1 MMKGTVIRLIL
12 FSIILLGAIG
22 DYLVTTTTVPTRKSN
37 QLVYVHSTKRY
48 ATKTT
53 TPYGSYTND
62 SFDENFTNEDR

>member
-1 MMKGTVIRLIL
+1 M
-12 FSIILLGAIG
+12 
-22 DYLVTTTTVPTRKSN
+22 TTTTVPTRKSN